1 MSQLFHLGER
11 MDEHASLK
19 ADLAELTS
27 QLREDKNKIL
37 AKEKEI
43 KALKLKVRN
52 QDEAGALAAAENV
65 SLREQ
70 LEQREEEVCN
80 LRGVAEIF
88 DAEKNMAVNGVIV
101 VARWE
106 LMKEWLNH
114 QTDSWDLEGPLEQ
127 YKMVKT
133 SEAEYQ
139 VLHAPTFE
147 GEPSLPSGTETEK
160 PVADDPPAS

>member
-11 MDEHASLK
+11 MDDLASLK

-27 QLREDKNKIL
+27 QLREEKDNVL

-43 KALKLKVRN
+43 KTLKLKVRN
-52 QDEAGALAAAENV
+52 QDEAGSLAAAENV

-70 LEQREEEVCN
+70 LEQREEEVCD
-80 LRGVAEIF
+80 LRCTAETF
-88 DAEKNMAVNGVIV
+88 DAEKTMAVSGAIV

-106 LMKEWLNH
+106 LMREWLNH
-114 QTDSWDLEGPLEQ
+114 QTDSWDLEGALER

-133 SEAEYQ
+133 SEAEYR
-139 VLHAPTFE
+139 V
-147 GEPSLPSGTETEK
+147 SLLLLSRE
-160 PVADDPPAS
+160 SQ